1 MKIGIIG
8 HGFVGKALQNG
19 IVNTDSLTIIDP
31 KLGNKI
37 KDLKIIEP
45 DIIFICVPTPMHKDN
60 SQNIDI
66 VLDVISD
73 IKKLSLKSV
82 VVLKSTV
89 LPNHITEIENQIENF
104 VYNPEFL
111 REDFADED
119 FVNSNLILFGG
130 SKKNCKFVSNFYIN
144 NTKCINT
151 DHVFTD
157 SISASLVKYSINSF
171 LSTKVMF
178 FNELY
183 ELFQKSGTDENWK
196 NFIKALSK
204 DERIG
209 SSHMQVPGPDGRF
222 GFGGAC
228 LPKDSSAFLGYSN
241 EMQSKLEI
249 LSKVIE
255 LNNAIRS
262 EYVNKTNREIE
273 QNINFDKKK

>member
-19 IVNTDSLTIIDP
+19 IIDNASLTIIDP
-31 KLGNKI
+31 KLGNTI
-37 KDLKIIEP
+37 EDLKIIEP

-89 LPNHITEIENQIENF
+89 LPNHIREIEKQIENF

-130 SKKNCKFVSNFYIN
+130 SKKNCKYVSKFYIN
-144 NTKCINT
+144 YTKCINT

-183 ELFQKSGTDENWK
+183 ELFKKSGTDENWE
-196 NFIKALSK
+196 NFIEALKK
-204 DERIG
+204 DQRIG
-209 SSHMQVPGPDGRF
+209 SSHMQVPGPDGRY

-241 EMQSKLEI
+241 ETQSQLEI

-255 LNNAIRS
+255 LNNTIRS
-262 EYVNKTNREIE
+262 NYVDKTNREIE

>member
-89 LPNHITEIENQIENF
+89 LPNHIIEIENQIENF

-241 EMQSKLEI
+241 EMQSQLEI